1 MKNVKSLLWMLAI
14 LPAFFLSS
22 CDTLPEVEQEGTLEL
37 GIYTDEIDGQLKSAL
52 EDSVDIRTHFVVV
65 SVVNEAGEL
74 ILDDEQLELYK
85 FGGHWVT
92 RQIKLKEGVYD
103 VTKFFIVDPNG
114 NVLFAAPI
122 EGSPKA
128 YLVNNPLPLP
138 FEIIK
143 DQKTRVVPEV
153 LRVIDDPPED
163 FGYVTFSYS
172 VVKVLNFFIAVYIDD
187 PRIMAPTRWTDAKL
201 TVVGH
206 NCIDYLA
213 DSNSMNLMWEDP
225 DVFPCERWK
234 HIFKLEPRINKI
246 TVRNYMGYLLIIEKE
261 GFKPVR
267 MRVLREELIKT
278 SPDNPLLIGLPV
290 NNHHVLVLQPGPEEG
305 KDAMISRSV
314 PEDNFG
320 KYPFFEAIAMPPE
333 TSFTKH
339 HNSRSLIQFDLNQLP
354 KSATIKR
361 AVLTLYY
368 PEHIYLDSVRP
379 ANNATGVTAD
389 LDSLTPWPVEPLAVL
404 QKVIS
409 PWEEHEVTWKAQ
421 PKTTEEDQVF
431 IPRIYY
437 ITDVACDCFV
447 PPVSETIDVTEL
459 LMPDEAGNRA
469 YGMMLKLFNE
479 ENPEWLRFASSDFKS
494 VTTGDYEIKRQI
506 WPKLEIYY
514 TLPTW

>member
-1 MKNVKSLLWMLAI
+1 MKFIKFFLWI
-14 LPAFFLSS
+14 LVVAPIFFLSS
-22 CDTLPEVEQEGTLEL
+22 CEKQLEVEQEGILEL
-37 GIYTDEIDGQLKSAL
+37 GIYTDQMDGQLKSIL
-52 EDSVDIRTHFVVV
+52 DDSIDIRTHFVVV

-74 ILDDEQLELYK
+74 VLNDEQLELYK

-103 VTKFFIVDPNG
+103 VTKFLIVDPNG

-153 LRVIDDPPED
+153 LRVIDDPPEA

-172 VVKVLNFFIAVYIDD
+172 VVKILNFFVAVYIDD

-201 TVVGH
+201 TVIGH

-213 DSNSMNLMWEDP
+213 DSMNLMWEDP
-225 DVFPCERWK
+225 AIFPCDRWK
-234 HIFKLEPRINKI
+234 HLFKLEPRINKI
-246 TVRNYMGYLLIIEKE
+246 TVRNYMGYLLVIEKE
-261 GFKPVR
+261 GFKPVKLR
-267 MRVLREELIKT
+267 MLREELLRT

-290 NNHHVLVLQPGPEEG
+290 DNHNVLVLQPGPEEG
-305 KDAMISRSV
+305 KDAMLSKSV
-314 PEDNFG
+314 PDENFG
-320 KYPFFEAIAMPPE
+320 KFPYFEAIAVPLE
-333 TSFTKH
+333 TSFTQH
-339 HNSRSLIQFDLNQLP
+339 HNTRSLIQFDLNQLP

-368 PEHIYLDSVRP
+368 PEYFYLDSVMP
-379 ANNATGVTAD
+379 ANNPTGVRTD

-404 QKVIS
+404 QKVVS
-409 PWEEHEVTWKAQ
+409 PWEEHEVTWTKQ
-421 PKTTEEDQVF
+421 PKTTTDNQVV
-431 IPRIYY
+431 IPRVYY
-437 ITDVACDCFV
+437 LMDAACDCFV
-447 PPVSETIDVTEL
+447 PPVSETIDVTDL
-459 LMPDEAGNRA
+459 LMPDEAGNMT
-469 YGMMLKLFNE
+469 YGMMLKLYNE
-479 ENPEWLRFASSDFKS
+479 ENPEWLRFASSDFEEIN
-494 VTTGDYEIKRQI
+494 TGNYDMIKNLS
-506 WPKLEIYY
+506 PKLEIYY